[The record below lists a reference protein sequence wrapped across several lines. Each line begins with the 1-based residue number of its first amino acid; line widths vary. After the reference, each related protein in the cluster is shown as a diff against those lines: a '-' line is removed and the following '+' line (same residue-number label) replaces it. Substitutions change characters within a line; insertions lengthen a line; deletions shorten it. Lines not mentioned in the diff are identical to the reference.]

1 MKRTAKLELLATPPA
16 VDSRLMLLM
25 IGVGPQMEKYRSL
38 WGKSRTNHNILYFV
52 CICGHL
58 TPERWVLACGKREQ
72 AGQMR
77 LLVAEILP
85 ENADWVGERRICLFW
100 SRSPKRM
107 PGGMAGQDA
116 ERVQIAG

>member
-1 MKRTAKLELLATPPA
+1 MKRTAKLELLATLPA
-16 VDSRLMLLM
+16 VDSRLMFLM

-58 TPERWVLACGKREQ
+58 SPERWVLACGKREQ
-72 AGQMR
+72 ARQMR
-77 LLVAEILP
+77 FLGSEILP
-85 ENADWVGERRICLFW
+85 ENADWLGERRICLFG

-107 PGGMAGQDA
+107 PDRVAGQGA
-116 ERVQIAG
+116 GRVQMGG